1 MKKRKE
7 TAAVYSQRQL
17 ADGIYDMWIET
28 ELAEGAEPGQFLMVY
43 PRSAATL
50 LPRPIS
56 ICEARQKEGRLRLV
70 YRVAGKGTAEFASYR
85 EGDPI
90 AVMGTMGNGFPI
102 AQAAGKRVFLMGGGI
117 GIPPLLGLARTLAET
132 GQAAGGVNAGVAG
145 QTACGV
151 NAGVAGQAAYGV
163 NAGAETTQAAGSG
176 QAGAGSAG
184 LQAAPLSV
192 HAVLGYRDSALF
204 LKEEFEDCAAVVV
217 ATEDGSAGTKGNIMD
232 AVRENALYADVIYAC
247 GPMPMLRAVKQY
259 AAQEGIPAY
268 ISLEERMACGV
279 GACLGCVCK
288 TTQTDAHSH
297 VKNARVCTEGPVFLA
312 EDVEI

>member
-1 MKKRKE
+1 MSKRKE

-17 ADGIYDMWIET
+17 ANGIYDMWIET

-56 ICEARQKEGRLRLV
+56 ICETRRKEGRLRLV

-85 EGDPI
+85 GGEPI
-90 AVMGTMGNGFPI
+90 AVMGTLGNGFPLE
-102 AQAAGKRVFLMGGGI
+102 QAEGKRVLLMGGGI
-117 GIPPLLGLARTLAET
+117 GIPPMLGLAQALAGTGQTVCGRKNAGAGTGQEACSGKNAGAGT
-132 GQAAGGVNAGVAG
+132 GQAVCSG
-145 QTACGV
+145 
-151 NAGVAGQAAYGV
+151 
-163 NAGAETTQAAGSG
+163 NAGAE
-176 QAGAGSAG
+176 
-184 LQAAPLSV
+184 SV

-204 LKEEFEDCAAVVV
+204 LKEEFARYVEVAV

-232 AVRENALYADVIYAC
+232 AVRENALHADVIYAC

-259 AAQEGIPAY
+259 AAGEGIPAY
-268 ISLEERMACGV
+268 LSLEERMACGV
-279 GACLGCVCK
+279 GACLGCVCR
-288 TTQTDAHSH
+288 TRQTDAHSH
-297 VKNARVCTEGPVFLA
+297 VNNARVCTEGPVFLA